1 MINLFKKGILF
12 IYSIAIRKMFISK
25 VLKINILTLDLM
37 NYVGLLEMMGASI
50 GAVCGSTIT
59 GVPTPLGTALG
70 ILVGKHLGNLA
81 DSELK
86 EINKTLRIVDKRNDH
101 YHFSD
106 KTENS
111 LVKKFDECTNIL
123 LENLLFAI
131 AHLSENDKKSDDD
144 TILTKV
150 AMNLFNCK
158 DSRFSCMFIA
168 NLMNDEKI
176 RKNILEM
183 IKTT

>member
-12 IYSIAIRKMFISK
+12 FYSIAIRKMFISK
-25 VLKINILTLDLM
+25 ILKINILTLGLM

-50 GAVCGSTIT
+50 GAVCGST
-59 GVPTPLGTALG
+59 PLVTALG

-86 EINKTLRIVDKRNDH
+86 EINKTLRIVDKRNEH